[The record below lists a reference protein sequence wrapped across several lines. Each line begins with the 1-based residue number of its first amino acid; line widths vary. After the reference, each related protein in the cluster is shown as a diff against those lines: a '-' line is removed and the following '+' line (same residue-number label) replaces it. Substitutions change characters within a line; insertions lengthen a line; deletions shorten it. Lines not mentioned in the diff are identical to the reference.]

1 MDKNC
6 LQDAIQ
12 VLYQG
17 YNGITKLLI
26 VENPQWTS
34 FKTELVQPENYSRSG
49 PVILTRRGKN
59 VTNLQKTFSNL

>member
-26 VENPQWTS
+26 VENPQ
-34 FKTELVQPENYSRSG
+34 
-49 PVILTRRGKN
+49 
-59 VTNLQKTFSNL
+59 